1 MTARHATSALILTY
15 LRVANEPRPVQR
27 VIRYMKT
34 MHRVEEGATRTQLWR
49 LCQAGLAERVDLGWY
64 QIGTHNDS

>member
-1 MTARHATSALILTY
+1 MTARHATRNALLTY
-15 LRVANEPRPVQR
+15 LRTVGEPRPVQR
-27 VIRYMKT
+27 VIRYMRQ

>member
-1 MTARHATSALILTY
+1 MTRYHATRDLILTY
-15 LRVANEPRPVQR
+15 LYVAGEPRPVQR
-27 VIRYMKT
+27 VIRYMRQ

>member
-1 MTARHATSALILTY
+1 MTARHATKTLILTY

-27 VIRYMKT
+27 VIRYMRT

-49 LCQAGLAERVDLGWY
+49 LCQAGEVERVGVGEY
-64 QIGTHNDS
+64 RVAPARMS